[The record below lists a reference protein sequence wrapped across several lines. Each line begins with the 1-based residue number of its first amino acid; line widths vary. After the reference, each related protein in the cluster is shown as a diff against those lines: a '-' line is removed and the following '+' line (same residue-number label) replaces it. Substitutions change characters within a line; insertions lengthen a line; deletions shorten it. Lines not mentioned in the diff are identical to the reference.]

1 MSFYEIYIPL
11 IAKHNVGKALRAM
24 KETIAEDKLPGYIV
38 ARYEDV
44 KNDYRLMQDAMMRGL
59 RDDKIDEVYDDIMRK
74 VYGASLDV
82 LLEEKVKKYSSF
94 AYARVSAQ
102 QTEAHPD
109 AVRTVLEAYVQDMA
123 MMAFEPENT
132 RKAKMEK
139 LMADHHAYM
148 KQLFNAL
155 LVAPMWNDRRAAD
168 FADLLLSPTIDRDD
182 ALLLVSAVMLAAMNV
197 NDPYKWD
204 MLAEVYVRATDKV
217 LKMRALV
224 GWVLSLPY
232 DPRGPRL
239 FPFVQER
246 IKAMLADKTTLK
258 QMLDMQMQMLFCCNA
273 DADNE
278 EIQRNI
284 MPTLIKNTN
293 LQMTRLGIVEKED
306 DPMKDI
312 MDPNTAER
320 DMEEMERKY
329 RKMMDMQKQGSDIY
343 FGGFSKMKTFPFFYD
358 LCNWFA
364 PFNAAH
370 PAFGAVRERLA
381 GSTFLNNLMENGPFC
396 DSDKYSFA
404 LAIAQIMDRMPDNI
418 KEMLNSDATFGPTV
432 SKDDQ
437 EDPAYICRS
446 YLQSLYRFFRL
457 YRSKRDFLNPFILD
471 ELEDNDGNALFMSYK
486 LLACPEMEENAVA
499 LCGFLLKRKMMRE
512 IMSMAI
518 CYKSSQNPRLVRF
531 LALVPMTDGKWQ
543 EAYDLFAS
551 VPEDQHTEESLRG
564 MAHCCMSLKRF
575 GEAVAIYRR
584 LLAMHP
590 DSFSYQLNLA
600 VCLMSS
606 DAFSSCGDAA
616 SSCGDAASSCGDAA
630 SSCDASSCAASSCD
644 ASSCDASSCDAS
656 SCDASSCDAS
666 SCDASSCGASSCG
679 ASSCDASSC
688 DAASSL
694 GGKVEA
700 RPNKVVEEGTKLLY
714 KLDYEHPN
722 NANVRRVLAWCMMLQ
737 GNFDKAIDIY
747 TRLLS
752 QPDAVSADR
761 LNAAYAHWLSRDVAR
776 AVALLREYC
785 NLCEQEEAEA
795 KEAAKKQGRRCEP
808 TKSRN
813 YRLVEDFTKDADLL
827 SKYGIS
833 LTERK
838 IMVDIVLN
846 EEEF

>member
-94 AYARVSAQ
+94 AYARTSAQ

-139 LMADHHAYM
+139 LTADHHAYM

-370 PAFGAVRERLA
+370 PALGAVRERLA

-606 DAFSSCGDAA
+606 DAFSSCGDAF
-616 SSCGDAASSCGDAA
+616 SSCGDA
-630 SSCDASSCAASSCD
+630 
-644 ASSCDASSCDAS
+644 ASSCDAS

-679 ASSCDASSC
+679 ASSCG
-688 DAASSL
+688 AASSL

-737 GNFDKAIDIY
+737 GNFDKAINIY
-747 TRLLS
+747 TSLLS

>member
-59 RDDKIDEVYDDIMRK
+59 RDDKIDEVYADIMRK
-74 VYGASLDV
+74 VYGAGLDV
-82 LLEEKVKKYSSF
+82 LIEEKVKRYSSF

-139 LMADHHAYM
+139 LTADHHAYM

-182 ALLLVSAVMLAAMNV
+182 ALLLVSAVMLATMNV

-312 MDPNTAER
+312 MDPNAAER

-343 FGGFSKMKTFPFFYD
+343 FGGFSKMKTFPFFND

-370 PAFGAVRERLA
+370 PALGAARERLA

-404 LAIAQIMDRMPDNI
+404 LAIAQIMDRMPDNV

-432 SKDDQ
+432 SKEEQ

-512 IMSMAI
+512 LMSMAV

-551 VPEDQHTEESLRG
+551 VSEDQHTEESLRG

-616 SSCGDAASSCGDAA
+616 SSSSCGDAS
-630 SSCDASSCAASSCD
+630 SSCGDASSSCGD
-644 ASSCDASSCDAS
+644 V
-656 SCDASSCDAS
+656 AS
-666 SCDASSCGASSCG
+666 SCDASSCGA
-679 ASSCDASSC
+679 
-688 DAASSL
+688 ASSL

-700 RPNKVVEEGTKLLY
+700 QPNKVVEEGTKLLY
-714 KLDYEHPN
+714 KLDYEHPD

-747 TRLLS
+747 MRLLS
-752 QPDAVSADR
+752 QPEAVSADR

-785 NLCEQEEAEA
+785 NLCEQEEAQA

-827 SKYGIS
+827 SKYDIS

>member
-1 MSFYEIYIPL
+1 MSFYEIETPL

-59 RDDKIDEVYDDIMRK
+59 RDDKIDEVYADIMRK
-74 VYGASLDV
+74 VYGAGLDV
-82 LLEEKVKKYSSF
+82 LIEEKVKKYSSF

-123 MMAFEPENT
+123 MMAFEPEST

-139 LMADHHAYM
+139 LTADHHAYM

-182 ALLLVSAVMLAAMNV
+182 ALLLVSAVMLATMNV

-312 MDPNTAER
+312 MDPNAAER

-343 FGGFSKMKTFPFFYD
+343 FGGFSKMKTFPFFND

-370 PAFGAVRERLA
+370 PALGAARERLA

-404 LAIAQIMDRMPDNI
+404 LAIAQIMDRMPDNV
-418 KEMLNSDATFGPTV
+418 KEMLNSDATLGPTV
-432 SKDDQ
+432 SKDEQ

-471 ELEDNDGNALFMSYK
+471 ELEDNDGNALFLSYK

-512 IMSMAI
+512 LMSMAI

-606 DAFSSCGDAA
+606 DAFSSCGDASLCGDVA
-616 SSCGDAASSCGDAA
+616 SSCDAASSCGDV
-630 SSCDASSCAASSCD
+630 
-644 ASSCDASSCDAS
+644 
-656 SCDASSCDAS
+656 
-666 SCDASSCGASSCG
+666 ASSCGDASSSCGDDASSCG

-688 DAASSL
+688 DAAFSL

-785 NLCEQEEAEA
+785 NLCEQDEAQA

>member
-1 MSFYEIYIPL
+1 MSFYEIETPL
-11 IAKHNVGKALRAM
+11 IAKHNVGKALRAI

-59 RDDKIDEVYDDIMRK
+59 RDDKIDEVYADIMRK
-74 VYGASLDV
+74 VYGAGLDV
-82 LLEEKVKKYSSF
+82 FIEEKVKKYSSF

-139 LMADHHAYM
+139 LTADHHAYM

-182 ALLLVSAVMLAAMNV
+182 ALLLVSAVMLATMNV

-232 DPRGPRL
+232 NPRGPRL

-312 MDPNTAER
+312 MDPNAAER

-343 FGGFSKMKTFPFFYD
+343 FGGFSRMKTFPFFND

-370 PAFGAVRERLA
+370 PALGAARERLA

-404 LAIAQIMDRMPDNI
+404 LAIAQIMDRMPDNV
-418 KEMLNSDATFGPTV
+418 KEMLNSDATLGPTV
-432 SKDDQ
+432 SKEEQ
-437 EDPAYICRS
+437 ENPAYICRS

-471 ELEDNDGNALFMSYK
+471 ELEDNDGNALFLSYK

-512 IMSMAI
+512 LMSMAI

-551 VPEDQHTEESLRG
+551 VSEDQHTEESLRG

-606 DAFSSCGDAA
+606 DAFSSCGDASLCGDVA
-616 SSCGDAASSCGDAA
+616 SSCDAASSCGDV
-630 SSCDASSCAASSCD
+630 
-644 ASSCDASSCDAS
+644 
-656 SCDASSCDAS
+656 
-666 SCDASSCGASSCG
+666 ASSCGDASSSCGDDASSCG

-747 TRLLS
+747 MRLLS

-761 LNAAYAHWLSRDVAR
+761 LNAAYAHWLSRNVAR

>member
-59 RDDKIDEVYDDIMRK
+59 RDDKIDEVYADIMRK
-74 VYGASLDV
+74 VYGAGLDV
-82 LLEEKVKKYSSF
+82 LIEEKVKRYSSF

-139 LMADHHAYM
+139 LTADHHAYM
-148 KQLFNAL
+148 KQIFNVL

-182 ALLLVSAVMLAAMNV
+182 ALLLVSAVMLATMNV

-312 MDPNTAER
+312 MDPNAAER

-343 FGGFSKMKTFPFFYD
+343 FGGFSKMKTFPFFND

-370 PAFGAVRERLA
+370 PALGAARERLA

-404 LAIAQIMDRMPDNI
+404 LAIAQIMDRMPDNV
-418 KEMLNSDATFGPTV
+418 KEMLNSDATLGPTV
-432 SKDDQ
+432 SKEEQ
-437 EDPAYICRS
+437 ENPAYICRS

-512 IMSMAI
+512 LMSMAI

-551 VPEDQHTEESLRG
+551 VSEDQHTEESLRG

-616 SSCGDAASSCGDAA
+616 ASSCDAASSCGAAASSCDAASSCGDA
-630 SSCDASSCAASSCD
+630 
-644 ASSCDASSCDAS
+644 
-656 SCDASSCDAS
+656 
-666 SCDASSCGASSCG
+666 
-679 ASSCDASSC
+679 SSC
-688 DAASSL
+688 DAAFSL

>member
-1 MSFYEIYIPL
+1 MSFYEIETPL

-59 RDDKIDEVYDDIMRK
+59 RDDKIDEVYADIMRK
-74 VYGASLDV
+74 VYGAGLDV
-82 LLEEKVKKYSSF
+82 FIEEKVKRYSSF

-109 AVRTVLEAYVQDMA
+109 AVRTALEAYVQDMA

-139 LMADHHAYM
+139 LTADHHAYM

-182 ALLLVSAVMLAAMNV
+182 ALLLVSAVMLATMNV

-312 MDPNTAER
+312 MDPNAAER

-343 FGGFSKMKTFPFFYD
+343 FGGFSKMKTFPFFND

-370 PAFGAVRERLA
+370 PALGAARERLA

-404 LAIAQIMDRMPDNI
+404 LAIAQIMDRMPDNV
-418 KEMLNSDATFGPTV
+418 KEMLNSDATLGPTV
-432 SKDDQ
+432 SKEEQ
-437 EDPAYICRS
+437 ENPAYICRS

-512 IMSMAI
+512 LMSMAI
-518 CYKSSQNPRLVRF
+518 CFKSSQNPRLVRF

-551 VPEDQHTEESLRG
+551 VSEDQHTEESLRG

-616 SSCGDAASSCGDAA
+616 SCGDASSCGDV
-630 SSCDASSCAASSCD
+630 
-644 ASSCDASSCDAS
+644 
-656 SCDASSCDAS
+656 
-666 SCDASSCGASSCG
+666 ASSCGASSCG
-679 ASSCDASSC
+679 DASSC
-688 DAASSL
+688 EAASSL

-722 NANVRRVLAWCMMLQ
+722 NANVRRVLAWCTMLQ

-747 TRLLS
+747 MRLLS

-808 TKSRN
+808 TKSKN
-813 YRLVEDFTKDADLL
+813 YRLVEDFTNDADLL

>member
-59 RDDKIDEVYDDIMRK
+59 RDDKIDEVYADIMRK
-74 VYGASLDV
+74 VYGAGLDV
-82 LLEEKVKKYSSF
+82 LIEEKVKRYSSF

-139 LMADHHAYM
+139 LTADHHAYM

-182 ALLLVSAVMLAAMNV
+182 ALLLVSAVMLATMNV

-312 MDPNTAER
+312 MDPNAAER

-343 FGGFSKMKTFPFFYD
+343 FGGFSKMKTFPFFND

-370 PAFGAVRERLA
+370 PALGAARERLA

-404 LAIAQIMDRMPDNI
+404 LAIAQIMDRMPDNV

-432 SKDDQ
+432 SKEEQ
-437 EDPAYICRS
+437 ENPAYICRS

-471 ELEDNDGNALFMSYK
+471 ELEDNDGNALFLSYK

-512 IMSMAI
+512 LMSMAI

-606 DAFSSCGDAA
+606 DAFSSCG
-616 SSCGDAASSCGDAA
+616 
-630 SSCDASSCAASSCD
+630 
-644 ASSCDASSCDAS
+644 
-656 SCDASSCDAS
+656 
-666 SCDASSCGASSCG
+666 
-679 ASSCDASSC
+679 
-688 DAASSL
+688 AASSL

-785 NLCEQEEAEA
+785 NLCEQEEAQA

>member
-59 RDDKIDEVYDDIMRK
+59 RDDKIDEVYADIMRK
-74 VYGASLDV
+74 VYGAGLDV
-82 LLEEKVKKYSSF
+82 LIEEKVKRYSSF

-139 LMADHHAYM
+139 LTADHHAYM

-182 ALLLVSAVMLAAMNV
+182 ALLLVSAVMLATMNV

-312 MDPNTAER
+312 MDPNAAER

-343 FGGFSKMKTFPFFYD
+343 FGGFSKMKTFPFFND

-370 PAFGAVRERLA
+370 PALGAARERLA

-404 LAIAQIMDRMPDNI
+404 LAIAQIMDRMPDNV

-432 SKDDQ
+432 SKDEQ

-471 ELEDNDGNALFMSYK
+471 ELEDNDGNALFLSYK

-512 IMSMAI
+512 LMSMAI
-518 CYKSSQNPRLVRF
+518 CFKSSQNPRLVRF

-616 SSCGDAASSCGDAA
+616 SCGDV
-630 SSCDASSCAASSCD
+630 
-644 ASSCDASSCDAS
+644 
-656 SCDASSCDAS
+656 
-666 SCDASSCGASSCG
+666 ASSCGASSCG
-679 ASSCDASSC
+679 DASSC
-688 DAASSL
+688 EASSSL

-785 NLCEQEEAEA
+785 NLCEQDEAQA

>member
-44 KNDYRLMQDAMMRGL
+44 KNNYRLMQDAMMRGL
-59 RDDKIDEVYDDIMRK
+59 RDDKIDEVYADIMRK
-74 VYGASLDV
+74 VYGAGLDV
-82 LLEEKVKKYSSF
+82 FIEEKVKKYSSF

-139 LMADHHAYM
+139 LTADHHAYM
-148 KQLFNAL
+148 KQIFNAL

-182 ALLLVSAVMLAAMNV
+182 ALLLVSAVMLATMNV

-312 MDPNTAER
+312 MDPNAAER

-343 FGGFSKMKTFPFFYD
+343 FGGFSKMKTFPFFND

-370 PAFGAVRERLA
+370 PALGAARERLA

-404 LAIAQIMDRMPDNI
+404 LAIAQIMDRMPDNV
-418 KEMLNSDATFGPTV
+418 KEMLNSDATLGPTV
-432 SKDDQ
+432 SKDEQ

-499 LCGFLLKRKMMRE
+499 LCGFLLKRKMMRKL
-512 IMSMAI
+512 MSMAI

-606 DAFSSCGDAA
+606 DAFSCG
-616 SSCGDAASSCGDAA
+616 
-630 SSCDASSCAASSCD
+630 
-644 ASSCDASSCDAS
+644 
-656 SCDASSCDAS
+656 
-666 SCDASSCGASSCG
+666 
-679 ASSCDASSC
+679 
-688 DAASSL
+688 AASSL

-714 KLDYEHPN
+714 KLDYEHPD

-737 GNFDKAIDIY
+737 GHFDKAIDIY

>member
-1 MSFYEIYIPL
+1 MSFYEIETPL
-11 IAKHNVGKALRAM
+11 VAKHNVGKALRAM

-59 RDDKIDEVYDDIMRK
+59 RDDKIDEVYADIMRK
-74 VYGASLDV
+74 VYGVGLDV
-82 LLEEKVKKYSSF
+82 LIEEKVKRYSSF

-139 LMADHHAYM
+139 LTADHHAYM

-182 ALLLVSAVMLAAMNV
+182 ALLLVSAVMLATMNV

-306 DPMKDI
+306 DPMKDV
-312 MDPNTAER
+312 MDPNAAER

-343 FGGFSKMKTFPFFYD
+343 FGGFSKMKTFPFFND

-370 PAFGAVRERLA
+370 PALGAARERLA

-432 SKDDQ
+432 SKVEQ

-512 IMSMAI
+512 LMSMAI

-543 EAYDLFAS
+543 EAYDLFAF

-616 SSCGDAASSCGDAA
+616 SSSSCG
-630 SSCDASSCAASSCD
+630 ASSCD

-656 SCDASSCDAS
+656 
-666 SCDASSCGASSCG
+666 
-679 ASSCDASSC
+679 
-688 DAASSL
+688 SSL

-714 KLDYEHPN
+714 KLDYEHPD

-737 GNFDKAIDIY
+737 GHFDKAIDIY
-747 TRLLS
+747 MRLLS

>member
-59 RDDKIDEVYDDIMRK
+59 RDDKIDEVYADIMRK
-74 VYGASLDV
+74 VYGAGLDV
-82 LLEEKVKKYSSF
+82 LIEEKVKRYSSF

-139 LMADHHAYM
+139 LTADHHAYM

-182 ALLLVSAVMLAAMNV
+182 ALLLVSAVMLATMNV

-312 MDPNTAER
+312 MDPNAAER

-343 FGGFSKMKTFPFFYD
+343 FGGFSKMKIFPFFND

-370 PAFGAVRERLA
+370 PALGAARERLA

-404 LAIAQIMDRMPDNI
+404 LAIAQIMDRMPDNV

-432 SKDDQ
+432 SKDEQ

-499 LCGFLLKRKMMRE
+499 LCGFLLKRKMMRKL
-512 IMSMAI
+512 MSMAI

-606 DAFSSCGDAA
+606 DAASSCGDVASSSSCGDASS
-616 SSCGDAASSCGDAA
+616 SSCGDASSSCGDVA
-630 SSCDASSCAASSCD
+630 SSCDNASSSCGD
-644 ASSCDASSCDAS
+644 
-656 SCDASSCDAS
+656 
-666 SCDASSCGASSCG
+666 DASSCG
-679 ASSCDASSC
+679 
-688 DAASSL
+688 AASSL

-785 NLCEQEEAEA
+785 NLCEQEEAEV

>member
-59 RDDKIDEVYDDIMRK
+59 RDDKIDEVYADIMRK
-74 VYGASLDV
+74 VYGAGLDV
-82 LLEEKVKKYSSF
+82 LIEENVKKYSSF

-139 LMADHHAYM
+139 LTADHHAYM

-182 ALLLVSAVMLAAMNV
+182 ALLLVSAVMLATMNV

-312 MDPNTAER
+312 MDPNAAER

-343 FGGFSKMKTFPFFYD
+343 FGGFSKMKTFPFFND

-370 PAFGAVRERLA
+370 PALGAARERLA

-404 LAIAQIMDRMPDNI
+404 LAIAQIMDRMPDNV

-432 SKDDQ
+432 SKDEQ

-471 ELEDNDGNALFMSYK
+471 ELEDNDGNALFLSYK

-512 IMSMAI
+512 LMSMAI
-518 CYKSSQNPRLVRF
+518 CFKSSQNPRLVRF

-616 SSCGDAASSCGDAA
+616 SSSCGDVA
-630 SSCDASSCAASSCD
+630 SSCDASSCDASSCGASSCD

-666 SCDASSCGASSCG
+666 
-679 ASSCDASSC
+679 
-688 DAASSL
+688 SSL

-737 GNFDKAIDIY
+737 GHFDKAIDIY

-761 LNAAYAHWLSRDVAR
+761 LNAAYAHWLSRNVAR

-785 NLCEQEEAEA
+785 NLCEQDEAQA

>member
-1 MSFYEIYIPL
+1 MSFYEIETPL

-59 RDDKIDEVYDDIMRK
+59 RDDKIDEVYADIMRK
-74 VYGASLDV
+74 VYGAGLDV
-82 LLEEKVKKYSSF
+82 LIEEKVKKYSSF

-139 LMADHHAYM
+139 LTADHHAYM
-148 KQLFNAL
+148 KQIFNAL

-182 ALLLVSAVMLAAMNV
+182 ALLLVSAVMLATMNV

-312 MDPNTAER
+312 MDPNAAER

-343 FGGFSKMKTFPFFYD
+343 FGGFSKMKTFPFFND

-370 PAFGAVRERLA
+370 PALGAARERLA

-404 LAIAQIMDRMPDNI
+404 LAIAQIMDRMPDNV
-418 KEMLNSDATFGPTV
+418 KEMLNSDATLGPTV
-432 SKDDQ
+432 SKEEQ
-437 EDPAYICRS
+437 ENPAYICRS

-512 IMSMAI
+512 LMSMAI
-518 CYKSSQNPRLVRF
+518 CFKSSQNPRLVRF

-590 DSFSYQLNLA
+590 DSFSFQLNLA

-616 SSCGDAASSCGDAA
+616 SSCGDASSSCDDASSSCGD
-630 SSCDASSCAASSCD
+630 D
-644 ASSCDASSCDAS
+644 ASSCDAS
-656 SCDASSCDAS
+656 
-666 SCDASSCGASSCG
+666 
-679 ASSCDASSC
+679 
-688 DAASSL
+688 SSL

-761 LNAAYAHWLSRDVAR
+761 LNAAYAHWLSRNVAR

-813 YRLVEDFTKDADLL
+813 FRLVEDFTKDADLL

>member
-59 RDDKIDEVYDDIMRK
+59 RDDKIDEVYADIMRK
-74 VYGASLDV
+74 VYGAGLDV
-82 LLEEKVKKYSSF
+82 LIEEKVKKYSSF

-139 LMADHHAYM
+139 LTADHHAYM

-182 ALLLVSAVMLAAMNV
+182 ALLLVSAVMLATMNV

-204 MLAEVYVRATDKV
+204 MLAEVYVRAKDKV

-232 DPRGPRL
+232 APRGPRI

-312 MDPNTAER
+312 MDPNAAER

-343 FGGFSKMKTFPFFYD
+343 FGGFSKMKTFPFFND

-370 PAFGAVRERLA
+370 PALGAARERLA

-404 LAIAQIMDRMPDNI
+404 LAIAQIMDRMPDNV
-418 KEMLNSDATFGPTV
+418 KEMLNSDATLGPTV
-432 SKDDQ
+432 SKDEQ
-437 EDPAYICRS
+437 ENPAYICRS

-606 DAFSSCGDAA
+606 DAFSSCGDVA
-616 SSCGDAASSCGDAA
+616 SSCGDAASSCG
-630 SSCDASSCAASSCD
+630 
-644 ASSCDASSCDAS
+644 
-656 SCDASSCDAS
+656 
-666 SCDASSCGASSCG
+666 
-679 ASSCDASSC
+679 
-688 DAASSL
+688 AASSL

-737 GNFDKAIDIY
+737 GHFDKAIDIY

-761 LNAAYAHWLSRDVAR
+761 LNAAYAHWLSRDVAH

>member
-1 MSFYEIYIPL
+1 MSFYEIEIPL
-11 IAKHNVGKALRAM
+11 LNWHNVGKALRVM

-44 KNDYRLMQDAMMRGL
+44 KNEYRLMQDAMMRGL
-59 RDDKIDEVYDDIMRK
+59 RDDKLDEVYADIMRK
-74 VYGASLDV
+74 VYGAGLDV
-82 LLEEKVKKYSSF
+82 FIEEKVKQYSSF
-94 AYARVSAQ
+94 AYARASAQ

-132 RKAKMEK
+132 RRTKMEK
-139 LMADHHAYM
+139 LTADHYAYM

-182 ALLLVSAVMLAAMNV
+182 ALLLVSAVMLATMNV

-224 GWVLSLPY
+224 GWVLSLPFN
-232 DPRGPRL
+232 PRGPRL

-258 QMLDMQMQMLFCCNA
+258 QLLDMQMQMLFCCNA

-312 MDPNTAER
+312 MDPNAAER

-343 FGGFSKMKTFPFFYD
+343 FGGFSKMKTFPFFHD

-370 PAFGAVRERLA
+370 PALGAARERLA
-381 GSTFLNNLMENGPFC
+381 GSTFLNKLMENGPFC

-404 LAIAQIMDRMPDNI
+404 LAIAQIMDRMPDNV

-432 SKDDQ
+432 SKEEQ
-437 EDPAYICRS
+437 ENPAYICRS

-471 ELEDNDGNALFMSYK
+471 ELEDNDGNALFFSYK
-486 LLACPEMEENAVA
+486 LLACPEMAENAAA

-512 IMSMAI
+512 LRTMALY
-518 CYKSSQNPRLVRF
+518 YKSSQNPRLVRF

-575 GEAVAIYRR
+575 GEAVDIYRR

-590 DSFSYQLNLA
+590 DNFSYQLNLA

-606 DAFSSCGDAA
+606 DAA

-630 SSCDASSCAASSCD
+630 SS
-644 ASSCDASSCDAS
+644 
-656 SCDASSCDAS
+656 
-666 SCDASSCGASSCG
+666 
-679 ASSCDASSC
+679 
-688 DAASSL
+688 L
-694 GGKVEA
+694 GDKVEA
-700 RPNKVVEEGTKLLY
+700 QPNKVVEEGTKLLY
-714 KLDYEHPN
+714 KLDYEHPDN
-722 NANVRRVLAWCMMLQ
+722 VNVRRVLAWCMMLQ
-737 GNFDKAIDIY
+737 GNFAKAIDIY

-795 KEAAKKQGRRCEP
+795 KEAAKKQGQRCEP
-808 TKSRN
+808 AKSRN

>member
-59 RDDKIDEVYDDIMRK
+59 RDDKIDEVYADIMRK
-74 VYGASLDV
+74 VYGAGLDV
-82 LLEEKVKKYSSF
+82 LIEEKVKRYSSF

-139 LMADHHAYM
+139 LTADHHAYM

-182 ALLLVSAVMLAAMNV
+182 ALLLVSAVMLATMNV

-312 MDPNTAER
+312 MDPNAAER

-343 FGGFSKMKTFPFFYD
+343 FGGFSKMKTFPFFND

-370 PAFGAVRERLA
+370 PALGAARERLA

-404 LAIAQIMDRMPDNI
+404 LTIAQIMDRMPDNV

-432 SKDDQ
+432 SKDEQ

-512 IMSMAI
+512 LMSMAI

-551 VPEDQHTEESLRG
+551 VSEDQHTEESLRG

-606 DAFSSCGDAA
+606 DAFSSCGDV
-616 SSCGDAASSCGDAA
+616 
-630 SSCDASSCAASSCD
+630 
-644 ASSCDASSCDAS
+644 
-656 SCDASSCDAS
+656 AS
-666 SCDASSCGASSCG
+666 SCDASSCGAS
-679 ASSCDASSC
+679 
-688 DAASSL
+688 SSL

-714 KLDYEHPN
+714 KLDYEHPD

-785 NLCEQEEAEA
+785 NLCEQEEAQA

>member
-1 MSFYEIYIPL
+1 MSFYEIEIPL
-11 IAKHNVGKALRAM
+11 LNWHNVGKALRVM

-38 ARYEDV
+38 ARYEEV
-44 KNDYRLMQDAMMRGL
+44 KNEYRLMQDAMMRGL
-59 RDDKIDEVYDDIMRK
+59 RDDKLDEVYADIMRK
-74 VYGASLDV
+74 VYGAGLDV
-82 LLEEKVKKYSSF
+82 FIEEKVKQYSSF
-94 AYARVSAQ
+94 AYARASAQ

-132 RKAKMEK
+132 RKTKMEK
-139 LMADHHAYM
+139 LTADHYAYM

-182 ALLLVSAVMLAAMNV
+182 ALLLVSAVMLATMNV

-224 GWVLSLPY
+224 GWVLSLPFN
-232 DPRGPRL
+232 PRGPRL
-239 FPFVQER
+239 FPLVQER

-258 QMLDMQMQMLFCCNA
+258 QLLDMQMQMLFCCNA

-312 MDPNTAER
+312 MDPNAAER

-343 FGGFSKMKTFPFFYD
+343 FGGFSKMKTFPFFHD

-370 PAFGAVRERLA
+370 PALGAARERLA
-381 GSTFLNNLMENGPFC
+381 GSTFLNKLMENGPFC

-404 LAIAQIMDRMPDNI
+404 LAIAQIMDRMPDNV

-432 SKDDQ
+432 SKEEQ
-437 EDPAYICRS
+437 ENPAYICRS

-471 ELEDNDGNALFMSYK
+471 ELEDNDGNALFFSYK
-486 LLACPEMEENAVA
+486 LLACPEMEENAAA

-512 IMSMAI
+512 LRTMALY
-518 CYKSSQNPRLVRF
+518 YKSSQNPRLVRF

-606 DAFSSCGDAA
+606 DAA

-630 SSCDASSCAASSCD
+630 A
-644 ASSCDASSCDAS
+644 
-656 SCDASSCDAS
+656 
-666 SCDASSCGASSCG
+666 
-679 ASSCDASSC
+679 
-688 DAASSL
+688 SL

-700 RPNKVVEEGTKLLY
+700 QPNKVVEEGTKLLY
-714 KLDYEHPN
+714 KLDYEHPDN
-722 NANVRRVLAWCMMLQ
+722 VNVRRVLAWCMMLQ
-737 GNFDKAIDIY
+737 GNFAKAIDIY

-795 KEAAKKQGRRCEP
+795 KEAAKKQGQRCEP
-808 TKSRN
+808 AKSRN

>member
-1 MSFYEIYIPL
+1 MSFYEIETPL

-59 RDDKIDEVYDDIMRK
+59 RDDKIDEVYADIMRK
-74 VYGASLDV
+74 VYGAGLDV
-82 LLEEKVKKYSSF
+82 FIEEKVKRYSSF

-139 LMADHHAYM
+139 LTADHHAYM

-182 ALLLVSAVMLAAMNV
+182 ALLLVSAVMLATMNV

-312 MDPNTAER
+312 MDPNAAER

-343 FGGFSKMKTFPFFYD
+343 FGGFSKMKTFPFFND

-370 PAFGAVRERLA
+370 PALGAARERLA

-432 SKDDQ
+432 SKEDQ

-512 IMSMAI
+512 LMSMAI

-575 GEAVAIYRR
+575 GEAVVIYRR

-606 DAFSSCGDAA
+606 DAFSLCGDASPSCGDASSSCGDASSCGDVA
-616 SSCGDAASSCGDAA
+616 SSCGDASSSCDDASSSCG
-630 SSCDASSCAASSCD
+630 ASSCD

-656 SCDASSCDAS
+656 SCDAS
-666 SCDASSCGASSCG
+666 
-679 ASSCDASSC
+679 
-688 DAASSL
+688 SSL

-737 GNFDKAIDIY
+737 GHFDKAIDIY

-761 LNAAYAHWLSRDVAR
+761 LNAAYAHWLSRNVAR

-785 NLCEQEEAEA
+785 KLCEQEEAKA

>member
-59 RDDKIDEVYDDIMRK
+59 RDDKIDEVYADITRK

-82 LLEEKVKKYSSF
+82 LIEEKVKKYSSF
-94 AYARVSAQ
+94 AYARASAQ

-123 MMAFEPENT
+123 MMAFEPEST

-182 ALLLVSAVMLAAMNV
+182 ALLLVSAVMLATMNV

-370 PAFGAVRERLA
+370 PAFGAARERLA

-606 DAFSSCGDAA
+606 DAFSSCGDA
-616 SSCGDAASSCGDAA
+616 
-630 SSCDASSCAASSCD
+630 SCD
-644 ASSCDASSCDAS
+644 ASSCDASSCGASSCDAS
-656 SCDASSCDAS
+656 SCDVSSCDDASCDASSCDAS
-666 SCDASSCGASSCG
+666 SCDASSCGASSCDASSCG
-679 ASSCDASSC
+679 ASSCGASSC
-688 DAASSL
+688 GAASSL

-737 GNFDKAIDIY
+737 GHFDKAIDIY

-776 AVALLREYC
+776 AVALLRKYC
-785 NLCEQEEAEA
+785 NLCEQEEAQA

-838 IMVDIVLN
+838 IMIDIVLN

>member
-1 MSFYEIYIPL
+1 MSFYEIEIPL
-11 IAKHNVGKALRAM
+11 LNWHNVGKALRAM

-38 ARYEDV
+38 ARYEEV
-44 KNDYRLMQDAMMRGL
+44 KNEYRLMQDAMMRGL
-59 RDDKIDEVYDDIMRK
+59 RDDKLDEVYADIMRK
-74 VYGASLDV
+74 VYGAGLDV
-82 LLEEKVKKYSSF
+82 LIEEKVKQYSSF
-94 AYARVSAQ
+94 AYARASAQ

-132 RKAKMEK
+132 RKTKMEK
-139 LMADHHAYM
+139 LTADHYAYM

-182 ALLLVSAVMLAAMNV
+182 ALLLVSAVMLATMNV

-204 MLAEVYVRATDKV
+204 MLAEVYVRAKDKV

-312 MDPNTAER
+312 MDPNAAER

-343 FGGFSKMKTFPFFYD
+343 FGGFSKMKTFPFFHD

-370 PAFGAVRERLA
+370 PALGAARERLA
-381 GSTFLNNLMENGPFC
+381 GSTFLNKLMENGPFC

-404 LAIAQIMDRMPDNI
+404 LAIAQIMDRMPDNV

-432 SKDDQ
+432 SKEEQ
-437 EDPAYICRS
+437 ENPAYICRS

-512 IMSMAI
+512 LRTMALY
-518 CYKSSQNPRLVRF
+518 YKSSQNPRLVRF

-606 DAFSSCGDAA
+606 DAFSSCGDV
-616 SSCGDAASSCGDAA
+616 
-630 SSCDASSCAASSCD
+630 
-644 ASSCDASSCDAS
+644 
-656 SCDASSCDAS
+656 AS
-666 SCDASSCGASSCG
+666 SCDASSCGAS
-679 ASSCDASSC
+679 
-688 DAASSL
+688 SSL

-714 KLDYEHPN
+714 KLDYEHPD

-785 NLCEQEEAEA
+785 NLCEQEEAQA

>member
-1 MSFYEIYIPL
+1 MSFYEIETPL

-59 RDDKIDEVYDDIMRK
+59 RDDKIDEVYADIMRK
-74 VYGASLDV
+74 VYGAGLDV
-82 LLEEKVKKYSSF
+82 FIEEKVKKYSSF

-139 LMADHHAYM
+139 LTADHHAYM
-148 KQLFNAL
+148 KQIFNAL

-182 ALLLVSAVMLAAMNV
+182 ALLLVSAVMLATMNV

-232 DPRGPRL
+232 NPRGPRL

-312 MDPNTAER
+312 MDPNAAER

-343 FGGFSKMKTFPFFYD
+343 FGGFSKMKTFPFFND

-370 PAFGAVRERLA
+370 PALGAARERLA

-404 LAIAQIMDRMPDNI
+404 LAIAQIMDRMPDNV
-418 KEMLNSDATFGPTV
+418 KEMLNSDATLGPTV
-432 SKDDQ
+432 SKEEQ
-437 EDPAYICRS
+437 ENPAYICRS

-512 IMSMAI
+512 LMSMAI

-551 VPEDQHTEESLRG
+551 VSEDQHTEESLRG

-616 SSCGDAASSCGDAA
+616 ASSCDAASSCGAAA
-630 SSCDASSCAASSCD
+630 SSCDA
-644 ASSCDASSCDAS
+644 
-656 SCDASSCDAS
+656 
-666 SCDASSCGASSCG
+666 ASSCG
-679 ASSCDASSC
+679 DASSC

-761 LNAAYAHWLSRDVAR
+761 LNAAYAHWLSRNVAC

>member
-59 RDDKIDEVYDDIMRK
+59 RDDKIDEVYADIMRK
-74 VYGASLDV
+74 VYGAGLDV
-82 LLEEKVKKYSSF
+82 LIEEKVKKYSSY

-123 MMAFEPENT
+123 MMAFEPEST

-139 LMADHHAYM
+139 LTADHHAYM

-182 ALLLVSAVMLAAMNV
+182 ALLLVSAVMLATMNV

-312 MDPNTAER
+312 MDPNAAER

-343 FGGFSKMKTFPFFYD
+343 FGGFSKMKTFPFFND

-370 PAFGAVRERLA
+370 PALGAARERLA

-404 LAIAQIMDRMPDNI
+404 LAIAQIMDRMPDNV

-432 SKDDQ
+432 SKDEQ

-471 ELEDNDGNALFMSYK
+471 ELEDNDGNALFLSYK

-512 IMSMAI
+512 LMSMAI

-551 VPEDQHTEESLRG
+551 VSEDQHTEDSLRG

-606 DAFSSCGDAA
+606 DAFSLCGDAA
-616 SSCGDAASSCGDAA
+616 SSSCGDAASSCG
-630 SSCDASSCAASSCD
+630 ASSCD

-656 SCDASSCDAS
+656 LCGASL
-666 SCDASSCGASSCG
+666 CGASSC
-679 ASSCDASSC
+679 AAYSCG
-688 DAASSL
+688 DAASL

-747 TRLLS
+747 MRLLS

-785 NLCEQEEAEA
+785 NLCEQDEAQA

>member
-1 MSFYEIYIPL
+1 MSFYEIEIPL
-11 IAKHNVGKALRAM
+11 INWHNVGKALRVM

-44 KNDYRLMQDAMMRGL
+44 KNEYRLMQDAMMRGL
-59 RDDKIDEVYDDIMRK
+59 RDDKLDEVYADIMRK
-74 VYGASLDV
+74 VYGAGLDIFI
-82 LLEEKVKKYSSF
+82 EEKVKQYSSF
-94 AYARVSAQ
+94 AYARASAQ

-132 RKAKMEK
+132 RKTKMEK
-139 LMADHHAYM
+139 LTADHYAYM

-182 ALLLVSAVMLAAMNV
+182 ALLLVSAVMLATMNV

-224 GWVLSLPY
+224 GWVLSLPFN
-232 DPRGPRL
+232 PRGPRL

-258 QMLDMQMQMLFCCNA
+258 QLLDMQMQMLFCCNA

-312 MDPNTAER
+312 MDPNAAER

-343 FGGFSKMKTFPFFYD
+343 FGGFSKMKTFPFFHD

-370 PAFGAVRERLA
+370 PALGAARERLA
-381 GSTFLNNLMENGPFC
+381 GSTFLNKLMETGPFC

-404 LAIAQIMDRMPDNI
+404 LAIAQIMDRMPDNV

-432 SKDDQ
+432 SKDEQ

-471 ELEDNDGNALFMSYK
+471 ELEDNDGNALFLSYK

-512 IMSMAI
+512 LMSMAI
-518 CYKSSQNPRLVRF
+518 CFKSSQNPRLVRF

-551 VPEDQHTEESLRG
+551 VSEDQHTEESLRG

-616 SSCGDAASSCGDAA
+616 ASSCDAASSCGAAA
-630 SSCDASSCAASSCD
+630 SSCDA
-644 ASSCDASSCDAS
+644 
-656 SCDASSCDAS
+656 
-666 SCDASSCGASSCG
+666 ASSCG
-679 ASSCDASSC
+679 DASSC

-761 LNAAYAHWLSRDVAR
+761 LNAAYAHWLSRNVAC

-813 YRLVEDFTKDADLL
+813 YRLVEDFTKDADML

>member
-59 RDDKIDEVYDDIMRK
+59 RDDKIDEVYADIMRK
-74 VYGASLDV
+74 VYGAGLDV
-82 LLEEKVKKYSSF
+82 LIEEKVKRYSSF

-139 LMADHHAYM
+139 LTADHHAYM

-182 ALLLVSAVMLAAMNV
+182 ALLLVSAVMLATMNV

-312 MDPNTAER
+312 MDPNAAER

-343 FGGFSKMKTFPFFYD
+343 FGGFSKMKTFPFFND

-370 PAFGAVRERLA
+370 PALGAARERLA

-404 LAIAQIMDRMPDNI
+404 LAIAQIMDRMPDNV

-432 SKDDQ
+432 SKDEQ

-512 IMSMAI
+512 LMSMAI

-551 VPEDQHTEESLRG
+551 VSEDQHTEESLRG

-606 DAFSSCGDAA
+606 DAFSSCGDV
-616 SSCGDAASSCGDAA
+616 
-630 SSCDASSCAASSCD
+630 
-644 ASSCDASSCDAS
+644 
-656 SCDASSCDAS
+656 AS
-666 SCDASSCGASSCG
+666 SCDASSCGAS
-679 ASSCDASSC
+679 
-688 DAASSL
+688 SSL

-714 KLDYEHPN
+714 KLDYEHPD

-785 NLCEQEEAEA
+785 NLCEQEEAQA

>member
-59 RDDKIDEVYDDIMRK
+59 RDDKIDEVYADIMRK
-74 VYGASLDV
+74 VYGAGLDV
-82 LLEEKVKKYSSF
+82 LIEEKVKRYSSF

-139 LMADHHAYM
+139 LTADHHAYM

-182 ALLLVSAVMLAAMNV
+182 ALLLVSAVMLATMNV

-258 QMLDMQMQMLFCCNA
+258 HMLDMQMQMLFCCNA

-312 MDPNTAER
+312 MDPNAAER

-343 FGGFSKMKTFPFFYD
+343 FGGFSKMKTFPFFND

-370 PAFGAVRERLA
+370 PSLGAARERLA

-404 LAIAQIMDRMPDNI
+404 LAIAQIMDRMPDNV

-432 SKDDQ
+432 SKDEQ

-512 IMSMAI
+512 LMSMAI
-518 CYKSSQNPRLVRF
+518 CFKSSQNPRLVRF

-551 VPEDQHTEESLRG
+551 VSEDQHTLRG

-616 SSCGDAASSCGDAA
+616 A
-630 SSCDASSCAASSCD
+630 SCD

-656 SCDASSCDAS
+656 SCDAS
-666 SCDASSCGASSCG
+666 
-679 ASSCDASSC
+679 
-688 DAASSL
+688 SSL

-714 KLDYEHPN
+714 KLDYEHPD

-761 LNAAYAHWLSRDVAR
+761 LNAAYAHWLSRNVAR

-827 SKYGIS
+827 GKYGIS

>member
-59 RDDKIDEVYDDIMRK
+59 RDDKIDEVYADIMRK
-74 VYGASLDV
+74 VYGAGLDV
-82 LLEEKVKKYSSF
+82 LIEEKVKRYSSF

-139 LMADHHAYM
+139 LTADHHAYM
-148 KQLFNAL
+148 KQIFNAL

-182 ALLLVSAVMLAAMNV
+182 ALLLVSAVMLATMNV

-312 MDPNTAER
+312 MDPNAAER

-343 FGGFSKMKTFPFFYD
+343 FGGFSKMKTFPFFND

-370 PAFGAVRERLA
+370 PALGAARERLA

-404 LAIAQIMDRMPDNI
+404 LAIAQIMDRMPDNV
-418 KEMLNSDATFGPTV
+418 KEMLNSDATLGPTV
-432 SKDDQ
+432 SKEEQ
-437 EDPAYICRS
+437 ENPAYICRS

-471 ELEDNDGNALFMSYK
+471 ELEDNDGNALFLSYK

-512 IMSMAI
+512 LMSMAI

-616 SSCGDAASSCGDAA
+616 SCGDV
-630 SSCDASSCAASSCD
+630 
-644 ASSCDASSCDAS
+644 
-656 SCDASSCDAS
+656 
-666 SCDASSCGASSCG
+666 ASSCGASSCG
-679 ASSCDASSC
+679 DASSC
-688 DAASSL
+688 EASSSL

-785 NLCEQEEAEA
+785 NLCEQEEAQA

>member
-1 MSFYEIYIPL
+1 MSFYEIETPL

-59 RDDKIDEVYDDIMRK
+59 RDDKIDEVYADIMRK
-74 VYGASLDV
+74 VYGAGLDV
-82 LLEEKVKKYSSF
+82 LIEEKVKRYSSF

-102 QTEAHPD
+102 HTEAHPD

-139 LMADHHAYM
+139 LTADHHAYM

-182 ALLLVSAVMLAAMNV
+182 ALLLVSAVMLATMNV

-217 LKMRALV
+217 LKIRALV

-312 MDPNTAER
+312 MDPNAAER

-343 FGGFSKMKTFPFFYD
+343 FGGFSKMKTFPFFND

-370 PAFGAVRERLA
+370 PALGAARERLA

-404 LAIAQIMDRMPDNI
+404 LAIAQIMDRMPDNV
-418 KEMLNSDATFGPTV
+418 KEMLNSDATLGPTV
-432 SKDDQ
+432 SKDEQ

-471 ELEDNDGNALFMSYK
+471 ELEDNDGNALFLSYK

-512 IMSMAI
+512 LMSMAI
-518 CYKSSQNPRLVRF
+518 CFKSSQNPRLVRF

-606 DAFSSCGDAA
+606 DAFSSCGDV
-616 SSCGDAASSCGDAA
+616 
-630 SSCDASSCAASSCD
+630 
-644 ASSCDASSCDAS
+644 
-656 SCDASSCDAS
+656 AS
-666 SCDASSCGASSCG
+666 SCDASSCGAS
-679 ASSCDASSC
+679 
-688 DAASSL
+688 SSL

-714 KLDYEHPN
+714 KLDYEHPD

-785 NLCEQEEAEA
+785 NLCEQEEAQA

>member
-1 MSFYEIYIPL
+1 MSFYEIEIPL
-11 IAKHNVGKALRAM
+11 INWHNVGKALRVM

-59 RDDKIDEVYDDIMRK
+59 RDDKLDEVYADIMRK
-74 VYGASLDV
+74 VYGAGLDIFI
-82 LLEEKVKKYSSF
+82 EEKVKQYSSF
-94 AYARVSAQ
+94 AYARASAQ

-139 LMADHHAYM
+139 LTADHYAYM

-182 ALLLVSAVMLAAMNV
+182 ALLLVSAVMLATMNV

-204 MLAEVYVRATDKV
+204 MLADVYVRATDKV

-224 GWVLSLPY
+224 GWVLSLPFN
-232 DPRGPRL
+232 PRGPRL

-258 QMLDMQMQMLFCCNA
+258 QLLDMQMQMLFCCNA

-312 MDPNTAER
+312 MDPNAAER

-343 FGGFSKMKTFPFFYD
+343 FGGFSKMKTFPFFHD

-370 PAFGAVRERLA
+370 PALGAARERLA
-381 GSTFLNNLMENGPFC
+381 GSTFLNKLMENGPFC

-404 LAIAQIMDRMPDNI
+404 LAIAQIMDRMPDNV

-432 SKDDQ
+432 SKEEQ
-437 EDPAYICRS
+437 ENPAYICRS

-471 ELEDNDGNALFMSYK
+471 ELEDNDGNALFLSYK
-486 LLACPEMEENAVA
+486 LLACPEMEENAAA

-512 IMSMAI
+512 LRTMALY
-518 CYKSSQNPRLVRF
+518 YKSSQNPRLVRF

-575 GEAVAIYRR
+575 GEAVDIYRR

-590 DSFSYQLNLA
+590 DNFSYQLNLA

-606 DAFSSCGDAA
+606 DAGSCGDVASSSCGDDASSSCGDA
-616 SSCGDAASSCGDAA
+616 SSHGD
-630 SSCDASSCAASSCD
+630 
-644 ASSCDASSCDAS
+644 
-656 SCDASSCDAS
+656 
-666 SCDASSCGASSCG
+666 
-679 ASSCDASSC
+679 
-688 DAASSL
+688 
-694 GGKVEA
+694 KVEA
-700 RPNKVVEEGTKLLY
+700 QPNKVVEEGTKLLY
-714 KLDYEHPN
+714 KLDYEHPDN
-722 NANVRRVLAWCMMLQ
+722 VNVRRVLAWCMMLQ
-737 GNFDKAIDIY
+737 GNFAKAIDIY

-761 LNAAYAHWLSRDVAR
+761 LNAAYAHWLSRDVAS

-795 KEAAKKQGRRCEP
+795 KEAAKKQGQRCEP
-808 TKSRN
+808 AKSRN

>member
-44 KNDYRLMQDAMMRGL
+44 KNDYWLMQDAMMRGL
-59 RDDKIDEVYDDIMRK
+59 RDDKIDEVYADIMRK
-74 VYGASLDV
+74 VYGAGLDV
-82 LLEEKVKKYSSF
+82 LIEEKVKRYSSY

-155 LVAPMWNDRRAAD
+155 LVAPMWNDRRATD

-182 ALLLVSAVMLAAMNV
+182 ALLLVSAVMLATMNV

-312 MDPNTAER
+312 MDPNAAER

-343 FGGFSKMKTFPFFYD
+343 FGGFSKMKTFPFFND

-370 PAFGAVRERLA
+370 PALGAARERLA

-404 LAIAQIMDRMPDNI
+404 LAIAQIMDRMPDNV

-432 SKDDQ
+432 SKEEQ

-471 ELEDNDGNALFMSYK
+471 ELEDNDGNALFLSYK
-486 LLACPEMEENAVA
+486 LLACPEMEESAVA

-512 IMSMAI
+512 LMSMAI
-518 CYKSSQNPRLVRF
+518 CFKSSQNPRLVRF

-551 VPEDQHTEESLRG
+551 VSEDQHTEESLRG

-616 SSCGDAASSCGDAA
+616 SSSSCGDAS
-630 SSCDASSCAASSCD
+630 SSCGDV
-644 ASSCDASSCDAS
+644 
-656 SCDASSCDAS
+656 AS
-666 SCDASSCGASSCG
+666 SCDASSCGA
-679 ASSCDASSC
+679 
-688 DAASSL
+688 ASSL

-700 RPNKVVEEGTKLLY
+700 QPNKVVEEGTKLLY

-737 GNFDKAIDIY
+737 GHFDKAIDIY
-747 TRLLS
+747 MRLLS

-761 LNAAYAHWLSRDVAR
+761 LNAAYAHWLSRNVAR

>member
-11 IAKHNVGKALRAM
+11 MAKHNVGKALRAM

-59 RDDKIDEVYDDIMRK
+59 RDDKIDEVYADIMRK
-74 VYGASLDV
+74 VYGAGLDV
-82 LLEEKVKKYSSF
+82 LIEEKVKRYSSF

-139 LMADHHAYM
+139 LTADHHAYM

-182 ALLLVSAVMLAAMNV
+182 ALLLVSAVMLATMNV

-312 MDPNTAER
+312 MDPNAAER

-343 FGGFSKMKTFPFFYD
+343 FGGFSKMKTFPFFND

-370 PAFGAVRERLA
+370 PALGAARERLA

-404 LAIAQIMDRMPDNI
+404 LAIAQIMDRMPDNV

-432 SKDDQ
+432 SKDEQ

-471 ELEDNDGNALFMSYK
+471 ELEDNDGNALFLSYK

-512 IMSMAI
+512 LMSMAI
-518 CYKSSQNPRLVRF
+518 CFKSSQNPRLVRF

-606 DAFSSCGDAA
+606 DAFSSCGDASLCGDVA
-616 SSCGDAASSCGDAA
+616 SSCDAASSCGDV
-630 SSCDASSCAASSCD
+630 
-644 ASSCDASSCDAS
+644 
-656 SCDASSCDAS
+656 
-666 SCDASSCGASSCG
+666 ASSCGDASSSCGDDASSCG

-688 DAASSL
+688 DAAFSL

-747 TRLLS
+747 MRLLS

-785 NLCEQEEAEA
+785 NLCEQDEAQA

>member
-82 LLEEKVKKYSSF
+82 LIEEKVKKYSSF

-139 LMADHHAYM
+139 LTADHHAYM

-370 PAFGAVRERLA
+370 PAFGAARERLA

-606 DAFSSCGDAA
+606 DAFSSCG
-616 SSCGDAASSCGDAA
+616 
-630 SSCDASSCAASSCD
+630 

-679 ASSCDASSC
+679 ASSCG
-688 DAASSL
+688 AASSL

>member
-59 RDDKIDEVYDDIMRK
+59 RDDKIDEVYADIMRK
-74 VYGASLDV
+74 VYGAGLDV
-82 LLEEKVKKYSSF
+82 FIEEKVKKYSSF

-139 LMADHHAYM
+139 LTADHHAYM

-182 ALLLVSAVMLAAMNV
+182 ALLLVSAVMLATMNV

-217 LKMRALV
+217 LKIRALV

-312 MDPNTAER
+312 MDPNAAER

-343 FGGFSKMKTFPFFYD
+343 FGGFSKMKTFPFFND

-370 PAFGAVRERLA
+370 PALGAARERLA

-404 LAIAQIMDRMPDNI
+404 LAIAQIMDRMPDNV

-432 SKDDQ
+432 SKDEQ

-512 IMSMAI
+512 LMSMAI

-551 VPEDQHTEESLRG
+551 VSEDQHTEESLRG

-616 SSCGDAASSCGDAA
+616 SCGDV
-630 SSCDASSCAASSCD
+630 
-644 ASSCDASSCDAS
+644 
-656 SCDASSCDAS
+656 
-666 SCDASSCGASSCG
+666 ASSCGASSCG
-679 ASSCDASSC
+679 DASSC
-688 DAASSL
+688 EASSSL

-785 NLCEQEEAEA
+785 NLCEQDEAQA

>member
-59 RDDKIDEVYDDIMRK
+59 RDDKIDEVYADIMRK
-74 VYGASLDV
+74 VYGAGLDV
-82 LLEEKVKKYSSF
+82 IIEEKVKKYSSF

-139 LMADHHAYM
+139 LTADHHAYM

-182 ALLLVSAVMLAAMNV
+182 ALLLVSAVMLATMNV

-312 MDPNTAER
+312 MDPNAAER

-343 FGGFSKMKTFPFFYD
+343 FGGFSKMKTFPFFHD
-358 LCNWFA
+358 QCNWFA

-370 PAFGAVRERLA
+370 PALGAARERLA

-404 LAIAQIMDRMPDNI
+404 LAIAQIMDRMPDNV

-432 SKDDQ
+432 SKVEQ

-512 IMSMAI
+512 LMSMAI

-551 VPEDQHTEESLRG
+551 VSEDQHTEESLRG

-616 SSCGDAASSCGDAA
+616 ASSCGDVASSCGDVSSSCGDASSSCG
-630 SSCDASSCAASSCD
+630 
-644 ASSCDASSCDAS
+644 
-656 SCDASSCDAS
+656 
-666 SCDASSCGASSCG
+666 ASSCGASSCG

-688 DAASSL
+688 DASSCDASSSL

-737 GNFDKAIDIY
+737 GHFDKAIDIY

-795 KEAAKKQGRRCEP
+795 KAKEAAKKQGRRCEP

>member
-59 RDDKIDEVYDDIMRK
+59 RDDKIDEVYADIMRK
-74 VYGASLDV
+74 VYGAGLDV
-82 LLEEKVKKYSSF
+82 LIEEKVKRYSSF

-139 LMADHHAYM
+139 LTADHHAYM

-155 LVAPMWNDRRAAD
+155 LMAPMWNDRRAAD

-182 ALLLVSAVMLAAMNV
+182 ALLLVSAVMLATMNV

-204 MLAEVYVRATDKV
+204 MLADVYVRATDKV
-217 LKMRALV
+217 LKIRALV

-312 MDPNTAER
+312 MDPNAAER

-343 FGGFSKMKTFPFFYD
+343 FGGFSKMKTFPFFND

-370 PAFGAVRERLA
+370 PALGAARERLA

-404 LAIAQIMDRMPDNI
+404 LAIAQIMDRMPDNV

-432 SKDDQ
+432 SKDEQ

-471 ELEDNDGNALFMSYK
+471 ELEDNDGNALFLSYK

-512 IMSMAI
+512 LMSMAI
-518 CYKSSQNPRLVRF
+518 CFKSSQNPRLVRF

-606 DAFSSCGDAA
+606 DAFSSCGDV
-616 SSCGDAASSCGDAA
+616 
-630 SSCDASSCAASSCD
+630 
-644 ASSCDASSCDAS
+644 
-656 SCDASSCDAS
+656 AS
-666 SCDASSCGASSCG
+666 SCDASSCGAS
-679 ASSCDASSC
+679 
-688 DAASSL
+688 SSL

-714 KLDYEHPN
+714 KLDYEHPD

-785 NLCEQEEAEA
+785 NLCEQEEAQA

>member
-82 LLEEKVKKYSSF
+82 LIEEKVKKYSSF
-94 AYARVSAQ
+94 AYARASAQ

-139 LMADHHAYM
+139 LTADHHAYM
-148 KQLFNAL
+148 KLLFNAL

-182 ALLLVSAVMLAAMNV
+182 ALLLVSAVMLATMNV

-370 PAFGAVRERLA
+370 PALGAVRERLA

-606 DAFSSCGDAA
+606 DAFSSCGDA
-616 SSCGDAASSCGDAA
+616 
-630 SSCDASSCAASSCD
+630 
-644 ASSCDASSCDAS
+644 SCDASSCDAS

-666 SCDASSCGASSCG
+666 SCDASSCGASSCD

-688 DAASSL
+688 GAASSL

-722 NANVRRVLAWCMMLQ
+722 NANVRRVLAWCMLLQ
-737 GNFDKAIDIY
+737 GHFDKAIDIY

>member
-24 KETIAEDKLPGYIV
+24 KESIAEDKLPGYIV

-82 LLEEKVKKYSSF
+82 LIEEKVKKYSSF

-139 LMADHHAYM
+139 LTADHHAYM

-364 PFNAAH
+364 PFNAAP
-370 PAFGAVRERLA
+370 PALGAVRERLA

-600 VCLMSS
+600 VCLKSS
-606 DAFSSCGDAA
+606 DAFSSCD
-616 SSCGDAASSCGDAA
+616 
-630 SSCDASSCAASSCD
+630 
-644 ASSCDASSCDAS
+644 
-656 SCDASSCDAS
+656 
-666 SCDASSCGASSCG
+666 ASSCG

-737 GNFDKAIDIY
+737 GHFDKAIDIY

>member
-59 RDDKIDEVYDDIMRK
+59 RDDKIDEVYADIMRK
-74 VYGASLDV
+74 VYGAGLDV
-82 LLEEKVKKYSSF
+82 LIEEKVKRYSSF

-139 LMADHHAYM
+139 LTADHHAYM

-182 ALLLVSAVMLAAMNV
+182 ALLLVSAVMLATMNV

-312 MDPNTAER
+312 MDPNAAER

-343 FGGFSKMKTFPFFYD
+343 FGGFSKMKTFPFFND

-370 PAFGAVRERLA
+370 PALGAARERLA

-404 LAIAQIMDRMPDNI
+404 LAIAQIMDRMPDNV

-432 SKDDQ
+432 SKDEQ

-512 IMSMAI
+512 LMSMAI
-518 CYKSSQNPRLVRF
+518 CFKSSQNPRLVRF

-606 DAFSSCGDAA
+606 DAFSSCGAA
-616 SSCGDAASSCGDAA
+616 T
-630 SSCDASSCAASSCD
+630 
-644 ASSCDASSCDAS
+644 
-656 SCDASSCDAS
+656 
-666 SCDASSCGASSCG
+666 
-679 ASSCDASSC
+679 
-688 DAASSL
+688 SL
-694 GGKVEA
+694 GGKVDA

-752 QPDAVSADR
+752 QLDAVSADR

-785 NLCEQEEAEA
+785 NLCEQEEAQA

>member
-59 RDDKIDEVYDDIMRK
+59 RDDKIDEVYADIMRK
-74 VYGASLDV
+74 VYGAGLDV
-82 LLEEKVKKYSSF
+82 LIEEKVKRYSSF

-123 MMAFEPENT
+123 MMAFEPEST

-139 LMADHHAYM
+139 LTADHHAYM

-182 ALLLVSAVMLAAMNV
+182 ALLLVSAVMLATMNV

-258 QMLDMQMQMLFCCNA
+258 QLLDMQMQMLFCCNA

-312 MDPNTAER
+312 MDPNAAER

-343 FGGFSKMKTFPFFYD
+343 FGGFSKMKTFPFFND

-370 PAFGAVRERLA
+370 PTLGAARERLA

-404 LAIAQIMDRMPDNI
+404 LAIAQIMDRMPDNV

-432 SKDDQ
+432 SKDEQ

-471 ELEDNDGNALFMSYK
+471 ELEDNDGNALFLSYK

-512 IMSMAI
+512 LMSMAI

-606 DAFSSCGDAA
+606 DAFSSCGDVASSSSCGDASSSCGDVA
-616 SSCGDAASSCGDAA
+616 SSCGDASSSCGDASSSCGDVASSCGDASSSCGDVA
-630 SSCDASSCAASSCD
+630 SSCDNASSSCGD
-644 ASSCDASSCDAS
+644 
-656 SCDASSCDAS
+656 
-666 SCDASSCGASSCG
+666 DASSCG
-679 ASSCDASSC
+679 
-688 DAASSL
+688 AASSL

-714 KLDYEHPN
+714 KLDYEHPD

-747 TRLLS
+747 MRLLS

>member
-59 RDDKIDEVYDDIMRK
+59 RDDKIDEVYADIMRK
-74 VYGASLDV
+74 VYGAGLDV
-82 LLEEKVKKYSSF
+82 LIEEKVKRYSSF

-139 LMADHHAYM
+139 LTADHHAYM

-182 ALLLVSAVMLAAMNV
+182 ALLLVSAVMLATMNV

-204 MLAEVYVRATDKV
+204 MLAEVYVRATDEV

-246 IKAMLADKTTLK
+246 IKVMLADKTTLK

-312 MDPNTAER
+312 MDPNAAER

-343 FGGFSKMKTFPFFYD
+343 FGGFSKMKTFPFFND

-370 PAFGAVRERLA
+370 PALGAARERLA

-404 LAIAQIMDRMPDNI
+404 LAIAQIMDRMPDNV

-432 SKDDQ
+432 SKAEQ

-512 IMSMAI
+512 LMSMAI

-606 DAFSSCGDAA
+606 DAFSSCGAA
-616 SSCGDAASSCGDAA
+616 T
-630 SSCDASSCAASSCD
+630 
-644 ASSCDASSCDAS
+644 
-656 SCDASSCDAS
+656 
-666 SCDASSCGASSCG
+666 
-679 ASSCDASSC
+679 
-688 DAASSL
+688 SL
-694 GGKVEA
+694 GGKVDA

-737 GNFDKAIDIY
+737 GSFDKAIDIY

-785 NLCEQEEAEA
+785 NLCEQEEAQA

>member
-59 RDDKIDEVYDDIMRK
+59 RDDKIDEVYADIMRK
-74 VYGASLDV
+74 VYGAGLDV
-82 LLEEKVKKYSSF
+82 LIEEKVKRYSSF

-123 MMAFEPENT
+123 MMAFEPEST

-182 ALLLVSAVMLAAMNV
+182 ALLLVSAVMLATMNV

-312 MDPNTAER
+312 MDPNAAER

-343 FGGFSKMKTFPFFYD
+343 FGGFSKMKTFPFFND

-370 PAFGAVRERLA
+370 PALGAARERLA

-404 LAIAQIMDRMPDNI
+404 LAIAQIMDRMPDNV
-418 KEMLNSDATFGPTV
+418 KEMLNSDATLGPTV
-432 SKDDQ
+432 SKEEQ
-437 EDPAYICRS
+437 ENPAYICRS

-471 ELEDNDGNALFMSYK
+471 ELEDNDGNALFLSYK

-512 IMSMAI
+512 LMSMAI

-551 VPEDQHTEESLRG
+551 VSEDQHTEESLRG

-606 DAFSSCGDAA
+606 DAFSSCGDASLCGDVA
-616 SSCGDAASSCGDAA
+616 SSCDAASSCGDV
-630 SSCDASSCAASSCD
+630 
-644 ASSCDASSCDAS
+644 
-656 SCDASSCDAS
+656 
-666 SCDASSCGASSCG
+666 ASSCGDASSSCGDDVSSCG

-688 DAASSL
+688 DASSSL

-737 GNFDKAIDIY
+737 GHFDKAIDIY
-747 TRLLS
+747 MRLLS

-761 LNAAYAHWLSRDVAR
+761 LNAAYAHWLSRNVAR